1 MAEPKLEAKSIS
13 CFCRHFHLFKDD
25 AGRRTAAVASVRL
38 VIDTWIQPLW
48 LFFSAQIC
56 MQCYRKLYSQ
66 NTCTQAWPRML
77 HCVAGC
83 NCILHTQAWLWMLH
97 CIWLDKIAYSTHKLD
112 PECCTACCR
121 MWLHTPHTSMTQNVA
136 LHVAGCD
143 CILHTQAWPR
153 MLLFV
158 SGYDCIL
165 HREQQ
170 PCHLGL
176 LPASCAGQCH
186 PDPVSAW
193 NHHQLLQGEWAATPL
208 SPSPVKPFQSSWW
221 WVIVPYRSNRKTH
234 IHLLLEKTAQ
244 SNQMPSV

>member
-1 MAEPKLEAKSIS
+1 MHTSVCNATGSSTPKTLA
-13 CFCRHFHLFKDD
+13 R
-25 AGRRTAAVASVRL
+25 
-38 VIDTWIQPLW
+38 
-48 LFFSAQIC
+48 
-56 MQCYRKLYSQ
+56 
-66 NTCTQAWPRML
+66 
-77 HCVAGC
+77 
-83 NCILHTQAWLWMLH
+83 
-97 CIWLDKIAYSTHKLD
+97 KLD
-112 PECCTACCR
+112 PECCTVLQDAVAYSTYKLDCECCTASGWIRLHTPHTSLTQNVALCCR
-121 MWLHTPHTSMTQNVA
+121 MQLHTPHTSMTQNVA

-143 CILHTQAWPR
+143 CVLHTRAWPR
-153 MLLFV
+153 TLLFV

-193 NHHQLLQGEWAATPL
+193 NHRQLLQGEWTATPL
-208 SPSPVKPFQSSWW
+208 SPSAAKPFQSSWW

-234 IHLLLEKTAQ
+234 IQCKKIKHLLFRKTAQ

>member
-1 MAEPKLEAKSIS
+1 
-13 CFCRHFHLFKDD
+13 
-25 AGRRTAAVASVRL
+25 
-38 VIDTWIQPLW
+38 
-48 LFFSAQIC
+48 
-56 MQCYRKLYSQ
+56 
-66 NTCTQAWPRML
+66 ML

-83 NCILHTQAWLWMLH
+83 SCILHIQAWLWMLH

-112 PECCTACCR
+112 PECCTVLQDAIAYSTHKHDPECCTARCR
-121 MWLHTPHTSMTQNVA
+121 MRLHTPHTSMTQNVA

-143 CILHTQAWPR
+143 CILHTRAWPR

-193 NHHQLLQGEWAATPL
+193 NHHQLLQGEWAAAPL
-208 SPSPVKPFQSSWW
+208 SPSPAKPFQCSWW

-234 IHLLLEKTAQ
+234 IQCKKIKHLLLEKQLKATKCPVC
-244 SNQMPSV
+244 SF